1 MFTYKCGLLEWSGGA
16 TIGFYAEGDF
26 YMNHPLSGVNSTQIA
41 CVNGDL
47 LWSNVV
53 YSLNGLFF
61 FLSFFDSEMNP
72 FLFCLDLGPLSF
84 LPKSSTVSY
93 LPKVLD
99 GASERIDTNEEGFPF
114 GNSKQYQI
122 YVSFSF

>member
-1 MFTYKCGLLEWSGGA
+1 MHISFKVYLLDALPSHCLFPFHCTVQGNTFQGILITDGWRSYAVFTYKCGLLEWSGGA

-53 YSLNGLFF
+53 YSLNGMLQAHNQDCKKGGCM
-61 FLSFFDSEMNP
+61 LR
-72 FLFCLDLGPLSF
+72 LL
-84 LPKSSTVSY
+84 
-93 LPKVLD
+93 
-99 GASERIDTNEEGFPF
+99 
-114 GNSKQYQI
+114 
-122 YVSFSF
+122 